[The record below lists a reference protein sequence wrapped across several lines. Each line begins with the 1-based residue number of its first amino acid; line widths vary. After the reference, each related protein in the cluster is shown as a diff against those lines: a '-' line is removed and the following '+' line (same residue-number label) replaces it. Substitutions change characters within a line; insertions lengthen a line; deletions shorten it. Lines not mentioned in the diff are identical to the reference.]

1 MSGSRLALIVANADY
16 ADAGLRRLAAPSR
29 DAEALAEVLGDHG
42 IGGFDVSVLHDA
54 TAQALRV
61 AVEDFFADR
70 RPEDLLVLHFSC
82 HGLKNAGGELY
93 LAAADTRPDRLA
105 STAVAADFVNRQ
117 MAESRAQR
125 IALFL
130 DCCYGGAFPRGM
142 VVRSAGQAQ
151 VKEAFEG
158 QERVGGGKG
167 RVVVTASSAV
177 EYAFEG
183 EQLAAGATSRPSVF
197 TAAVVDGLTTGE
209 ADRDGDGWVGLGELF
224 SYVTDRVRRDTPH
237 QSPQMWTF
245 GAQGD
250 LLIARSRQRRLVA
263 TPLSAELLEAT
274 KSPLPAI
281 RYGMV
286 DELRNR
292 LLAEDLGQ
300 ALTAYQILQSL
311 LDDDS
316 RRVSAA
322 AADAIAAA
330 GLGISPAVIDFGTYR
345 LGDAAPTRTVDVT
358 GPTLAAAVAVTA
370 TESWLRVDQE
380 ERTIRITLAATEPG
394 PLEGA
399 VLLTGPTGQQPIKVR
414 ADVLPVPAASVPS
427 PAPVAAPPP
436 PAVESAPHPPVASAP
451 QPPVAS
457 AQQPPVAT
465 GRPPSEQAPPLQPQ
479 PARALP
485 PEPKPQTEQS
495 ASTTPPPRSTGGPE
509 PRREPVAAIAGADRQ
524 QRIVWLVAA
533 TFAVGG
539 ILLAVINWPGQP
551 TEYLYCECS
560 TVQVLSGPLDG
571 YLVAAL
577 VIVAGAVVALSRPL
591 LGLGAA
597 VGAAGYL
604 LVQGMSIIGTRIV
617 AEIPEE
623 QTAWWQ
629 TVAITLVLLV
639 IAGLAITGLQVWRR
653 PVIGPPG
660 LSIVLL
666 VAGSVA
672 IFVAYF
678 VPLIED
684 ISLVEAQGLWA
695 ALPDLFVI
703 AVCVL
708 LAIARL
714 SPQLGQLA
722 YTAVATW
729 LALSVLSSLYLVQE
743 LPDAPTPVWAGWGDA
758 LLLAFVV
765 IRALESAR
773 RHPEPLDGSTQ
784 A

>member
-1 MSGSRLALIVANADY
+1 MDGSRLALIVANADY
-16 ADAGLRRLAAPSR
+16 SDAGLRRLAAPSR
-29 DAEALAEVLGDHG
+29 DAEALAGALGDHG
-42 IGGFDVSVLHDA
+42 IGGFEVSVLRDA

-70 RPEDLLVLHFSC
+70 RPEDLLLLHFSC
-82 HGLKNAGGELY
+82 HGLKNAGGELF

-117 MAESRAQR
+117 MADSRAQR

-183 EQLAAGATSRPSVF
+183 EQLAAGAAPSPSVF

-224 SYVTDRVRRDTPH
+224 TYVTDRVRRDTPH
-237 QSPQMWTF
+237 QTPHMWTF

-263 TPLSAELLEAT
+263 TPLPAELLEAT
-274 KSPLPAI
+274 RSPLPAI

-286 DELRNR
+286 DELRHR

-300 ALTAYQILQSL
+300 ALTAHQLLQSL

-322 AADAIAAA
+322 AGDALLEAK
-330 GLGISPAVIDFGTYR
+330 LGVFPDIVDFGTYQ
-345 LGDAAPTRTVDVT
+345 LSDPAPTRTVDVT
-358 GPTLAAAVAVTA
+358 GPPLAAAVAVTA
-370 TESWLRVDQE
+370 TEPWLLVDQE
-380 ERTIRITLAATEPG
+380 ERRIRISLAPAEPG

-399 VLLTGPTGQQPIKVR
+399 VLLAGPTGQQTIAVR
-414 ADVLPVPAASVPS
+414 AEVLPVPPAEPEPPPAPASLPPPLIETAPPQPKQAPPPQPQPVRDAPPEQEPQ
-427 PAPVAAPPP
+427 PAPVAAPAPP
-436 PAVESAPHPPVASAP
+436 PS
-451 QPPVAS
+451 
-457 AQQPPVAT
+457 
-465 GRPPSEQAPPLQPQ
+465 
-479 PARALP
+479 PAGE
-485 PEPKPQTEQS
+485 PEPT
-495 ASTTPPPRSTGGPE
+495 
-509 PRREPVAAIAGADRQ
+509 REPVAATAGGDRQ

-551 TEYLYCECS
+551 TQYLYCECS
-560 TVQVLSGPLDG
+560 SVQVLSGALDG
-571 YLVAAL
+571 FLLSGL
-577 VIVAGAVVALSRPL
+577 VILAGAAVALSRPL
-591 LGLGAA
+591 LGLGVA

-604 LVQGMSIIGTRIV
+604 LGQGISIIGTRIV
-617 AEIPEE
+617 AEIPAE
-623 QTAWWQ
+623 QTAWKQ
-629 TVAITLVLLV
+629 TVTITVVLLV
-639 IAGLAITGLQVWRR
+639 IAGLAITGLRQWER

-660 LSIVLL
+660 LSAALL

-672 IFVAYF
+672 LFVAYF
-678 VPLIED
+678 VPLFED
-684 ISLVEAQGLWA
+684 TSLVEAQGAWV
-695 ALPDLFVI
+695 ALPDLFI
-703 AVCVL
+703 IGVCAL

-714 SPQLGQLA
+714 SPRQSQLV

-758 LLLAFVV
+758 LLLAYVGV
-765 IRALESAR
+765 AALESAR
-773 RHPEPLDGSTQ
+773 RNRELGDSART
-784 A
+784 